1 MSGRQV
7 LQVHVG
13 QCLHCM
19 HCVDE
24 IITREMK
31 VGRAAPEVLP
41 GDEKGDGEH
50 LPGGEPSHRAHYRD
64 SLGLQN
70 QNDVLH
76 NNRNDQEWHDH
87 TSKKREG

>member
-50 LPGGEPSHRAHYRD
+50 LPGGEPTHRAHYRD
-64 SLGLQN
+64 SLSLQN
-70 QNDVLH
+70 Q
-76 NNRNDQEWHDH
+76 
-87 TSKKREG
+87 K